1 MERGIPMIKAKE
13 IETAIYAL
21 DFDDNEILQ
30 MNADCFCDEFILV
43 YQEEDV
49 NIKLIFSASVDINV
63 ETAIISKVKNNKL
76 FPQRKLGETHKN
88 ILFYGIEITD
98 EMLQLNGCS
107 SSYITETE
115 FPGYCCEIQLQFGYV
130 TLHCGHISVERI
142 DRQSGECTTILKS
155 HSDEEMR
162 L

>member
-1 MERGIPMIKAKE
+1 MLKAKE

-43 YQEEDV
+43 YQEEDA
-49 NIKLIFSASVDINV
+49 NIKLIFSACVDIKV
-63 ETAIISKVKNNKL
+63 ETAIISKVKKNKL
-76 FPQRKLGETHKN
+76 FPQRKIRDEFNDL
-88 ILFYGIEITD
+88 LFTQIEITD

-107 SSYITETE
+107 SNDITETE